1 MKILQINKFFHPQGG
16 TETHLFN
23 LIDLLEDNDQ
33 EVLLFSQNHPSKTLD
48 HQDKKY
54 FINDIDL
61 SQYSF
66 KNIFEIGRIFWSF
79 KASRLVKQLINDR
92 HPDIVHIHNIYHQ
105 ISPSILPTIKR
116 AGIPIVMTV
125 HDFKLIKPNYV
136 IETGKSKRHKN
147 SRMAD
152 LLLKAE
158 FIFHKKLNIYQK
170 NVDLFIAPSNF
181 VRNQLINHGFNP
193 NKITVLP
200 HFVKATTKI
209 AKNDDVQPYITAFGR
224 LDENKGF
231 DTLIKAMSKIK
242 NKSIKLKIIGRGSDL
257 TRLNNLIDQYD
268 LRDHVS
274 LIDWQ
279 TPENLQ
285 TIINQSLFTVIPS
298 KAYETFGLTV
308 LESYQN
314 LKPVIVA
321 NRGALP
327 EIVEVGKTGL
337 LFEPENS
344 QELANKIDL
353 LSNDQELIKKMKENI
368 KEYIK
373 KFNSNDYYA
382 NINNIYQKLIKK

>member
-1 MKILQINKFFHPQGG
+1 
-16 TETHLFN
+16 
-23 LIDLLEDNDQ
+23 
-33 EVLLFSQNHPSKTLD
+33 
-48 HQDKKY
+48 
-54 FINDIDL
+54 
-61 SQYSF
+61 
-66 KNIFEIGRIFWSF
+66 
-79 KASRLVKQLINDR
+79 
-92 HPDIVHIHNIYHQ
+92 
-105 ISPSILPTIKR
+105 
-116 AGIPIVMTV
+116 
-125 HDFKLIKPNYV
+125 
-136 IETGKSKRHKN
+136 
-147 SRMAD
+147 
-152 LLLKAE
+152 
-158 FIFHKKLNIYQK
+158 
-170 NVDLFIAPSNF
+170 
-181 VRNQLINHGFNP
+181 
-193 NKITVLP
+193 
-200 HFVKATTKI
+200 
-209 AKNDDVQPYITAFGR
+209 
-224 LDENKGF
+224 
-231 DTLIKAMSKIK
+231 MSKIK